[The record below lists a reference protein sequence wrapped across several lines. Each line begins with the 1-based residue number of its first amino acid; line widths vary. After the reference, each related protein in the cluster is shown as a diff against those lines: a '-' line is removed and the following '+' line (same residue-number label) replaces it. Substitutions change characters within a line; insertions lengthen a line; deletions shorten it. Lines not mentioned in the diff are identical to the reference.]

1 MNLFVQILHAF
12 RNKVFIKLSLFFLPE
27 LCYVIKEYIRNKR
40 RTKEKEIA
48 GFEKIFA
55 KTTVEIIE

>member
-1 MNLFVQILHAF
+1 
-12 RNKVFIKLSLFFLPE
+12 
-27 LCYVIKEYIRNKR
+27 VIKEYIRNKR